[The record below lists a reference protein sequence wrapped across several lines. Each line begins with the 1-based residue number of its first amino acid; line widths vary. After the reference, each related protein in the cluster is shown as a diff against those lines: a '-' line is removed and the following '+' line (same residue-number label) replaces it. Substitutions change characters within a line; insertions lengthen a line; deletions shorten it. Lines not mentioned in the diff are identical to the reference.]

1 MSLQPLLTLLTLQ
14 NIPRTPQLDNYY
26 TRIQRKLNTTHDTA
40 IALALYLANK
50 NSNNNNNNNNAR
62 NEKQYTIEDV
72 ARITN
77 TDVKALKK

>member
-50 NSNNNNNNNNAR
+50 NNNNNNRNAK
-62 NEKQYTIEDV
+62 EYTIEDV